1 MANTI
6 NMKKLD
12 KKIVSRVEAFGV
24 ARLTLAD
31 LRSKKTK
38 AVEAIKAEIDAIKLT
53 RQERIEKGE
62 DRDKVYAETSTVE
75 LDKKVTR
82 IKDTFDAQMS
92 PFKSDIE
99 SAYNLI
105 PDGLYEAYCE
115 KVRTLGG
122 DKATSEFNNKM
133 KDFFINCGME
143 DGTEKDTVI
152 AKTAKRIC
160 TLFGATTASKKG
172 MAEGDFVAHMTK
184 ARFNELFMCAFLQLL
199 IKHKIVGAEEVKEEV
214 KEETKEETNPDSIS
228 SMEECIA
235 KLEKNVR
242 NFYMDDENESA
253 LKNFAKVHNNDFNKV
268 YDEMKVLVE
277 VLYGLDKEAESEAC

>member
-12 KKIVSRVEAFGV
+12 EKVVSKVEAFGV

-31 LRSKKTK
+31 LRSKKNK
-38 AVEAIKAEIDAIKLT
+38 AVSAIKADIDAIKLT

-82 IKDTFDAQMS
+82 IKDIYDAQMS
-92 PFKSDIE
+92 PSKSDIE

-122 DKATSEFNNKM
+122 DKATSDFNNKM

-143 DGTEKDTVI
+143 DGTEKDSVI

-172 MAEGDFVAHMTK
+172 MAEGDFIVHMTK
-184 ARFNELFMCAFLQLL
+184 SRFNELFMCAFLQLL
-199 IKHKIVGAEEVKEEV
+199 IKHKIVGAEEVVKEEV
-214 KEETKEETNPDSIS
+214 KEETKADSIS
-228 SMEECIA
+228 NLTMRQRLVNPHTAPRLRSRFYSL
-235 KLEKNVR
+235 KPR
-242 NFYMDDENESA
+242 SNFY
-253 LKNFAKVHNNDFNKV
+253 V
-268 YDEMKVLVE
+268 
-277 VLYGLDKEAESEAC
+277 